1 MNPLLAYTLARL
13 GVFLVAYVLTWA
25 VAQFWLEW
33 SAVTNLW
40 VMLVALA
47 ISAAVSIFTLG
58 GLRNEVALRI
68 QERAQRM
75 SQRLEES
82 RGAEDVD

>member
-13 GVFLVAYVLTWA
+13 GVFVVSYGLTWA

-40 VMLVALA
+40 VMLIALA
-47 ISAAVSIFTLG
+47 ISAAVSIFALS
-58 GLRNEVALRI
+58 GLRNRVAQRI
-68 QERAQRM
+68 QERAERL

-82 RGAEDVD
+82 RSAE

>member
-13 GVFLVAYVLTWA
+13 GVFAIAYGLTWA

-33 SAVTNLW
+33 SALTNLW
-40 VMLVALA
+40 VMLIALT
-47 ISAAVSIFTLG
+47 ISAVVSVFALS
-58 GLRNEVALRI
+58 GLRNQVAQRV
-68 QERAQRM
+68 QARAARM

-82 RGAEDVD
+82 RSAEDID

>member
-13 GVFLVAYVLTWA
+13 GVFIIAYALTWA

-33 SAVTNLW
+33 SSLTNLW

-47 ISAAVSIFTLG
+47 LSAVVSVFALSKM
-58 GLRNEVALRI
+58 RNEVALRV
-68 QERAQRM
+68 QARAERM
-75 SQRLEES
+75 TKRLEES
-82 RGAEDVD
+82 RRAEDVD